1 MEVGDLV
8 QQRGSGVS
16 VISDFIK
23 QNLNLG
29 LVGVIIE
36 VKEGSNHAYDG
47 RPRDTLVIH
56 WSNGKIE
63 RLPEIYLEKVE
74 KTLDK

>member
-1 MEVGDLV
+1 MEVGDIV

-16 VISDFIK
+16 VISSFIK
-23 QNLNLG
+23 QTLNLG
-29 LVGVIIE
+29 LIGIIIE
-36 VKEGSNHAYDG
+36 VKPGTNHAYDG
-47 RPRDTLVIH
+47 RPRDTLVVH

-63 RLPEIYLEKVE
+63 RIPEIYLEKVE